1 MRIDSQGHFFTI
13 YFPGFVCFVLYLAK
27 IAGERLQDHW
37 SSGLDFSRPPL
48 KYDLFVL
55 DVVMEDQSSAEQV
68 SMNVVE
74 EMETGDEAKKDAKP
88 ATEQKVNGEA
98 AEDEFTVDIKVEKKR
113 EYYIHTTLLSQISQ
127 YEHAPWSSG

>member
-1 MRIDSQGHFFTI
+1 MI
-13 YFPGFVCFVLYLAK
+13 C
-27 IAGERLQDHW
+27 
-37 SSGLDFSRPPL
+37 LDFSRLPL

-55 DVVMEDQSSAEQV
+55 DVVMEDKSSAGQV

-113 EYYIHTTLLSQISQ
+113 E
-127 YEHAPWSSG
+127 